1 MAARRHYPGDFD
13 HARERNRRRHFGA
26 VILVDRCAFCGR
38 LVMAGQTA
46 CWRCTEAMRAPWP
59 DDEVT
64 EVGVVPLGLK

>member
-1 MAARRHYPGDFD
+1 MKRRCTQCQEEKPATSFSV
-13 HARERNRRRHFGA
+13 RRGA
-26 VILVDRCAFCGR
+26 VVLVDRCAFCGR